1 MRHPDDYRL
10 ERWLAALFSLLFLLP
25 VVADAQPL
33 AAVDTTY
40 PACSGDVGPRS
51 QPFEPEPDVRLDAPA
66 SPFEMSIRVTASKRR
81 TPC

>member
-33 AAVDTTY
+33 APGTPSHPV
-40 PACSGDVGPRS
+40 CRGDVVSGSPTL
-51 QPFEPEPDVRLDAPA
+51 ETEPDVSDAPA
-66 SPFEMSIRVTASKRR
+66 RFESSIRVTASEGR
-81 TPC
+81 PSC

>member
-33 AAVDTTY
+33 APGS
-40 PACSGDVGPRS
+40 PAHPVCRGDVATGSPILES
-51 QPFEPEPDVRLDAPA
+51 EPDVRHAPA
-66 SPFEMSIRVTASKRR
+66 RFETSIRVPASEGR
-81 TPC
+81 PSC